1 MERLSTKL
9 KKMSSRQQELQ
20 WLAGEGIPSF
30 DLSRIPCEMDVVKL
44 YIFLFDKAQN
54 ENRLKKSP
62 NKYDIGKQIALQL
75 VEHRKAVDGN
85 DTVLRPQHAIN
96 QHVKRII
103 ERVEKLKISLHRN
116 RKDKSELEKEKL
128 KFQDLVHVIKKP
140 TDAPPP
146 DLQVLDDAPPPS
158 PKRTHDDAFGFTEVI
173 SSSILLFQ
181 Y

>member
-30 DLSRIPCEMDVVKL
+30 DLSRIPCEMDIVRL
-44 YIFLFDKAQN
+44 YIYLFDKAQN

-85 DTVLRPQHAIN
+85 DTVMRPQHAIN

-103 ERVEKLKISLHRN
+103 DKVEKLKISLHRN

-146 DLQVLDDAPPPS
+146 DLLDDAPPPS
-158 PKRTHDDAFGFTEVI
+158 PKRTHDDAFGFTEVRT
-173 SSSILLFQ
+173 SFLMF
-181 Y
+181 